1 MAVVYLGRDPAID
14 RLVAIKLLRESIDS
28 VELRERFA
36 REAKSAGRLRHPNIV
51 TVFQVGVHEA
61 APFIIMEYIPG
72 ESLADIIRRQ
82 PPVTLT
88 WKLRVIED
96 LCRGLSYAH
105 KSGVIHRDMKPAN
118 IQIDSDG
125 GVKILD
131 FGIARLGEQKAGEQA
146 LTQLGMM
153 MGTPNYMAPEQI
165 DPGTADHRSDVFSVG
180 LVLYELLTYQ
190 RAFAGD
196 SYAVLHNILH
206 NEPEALE
213 RCCPGIDSEVAEVVN
228 RALAKAPEARYQD
241 LAEMRDA
248 LRRIRTRLRAA
259 SHDTSD
265 EGPVTVASDPSTE
278 GDETRFSD
286 RSTQVNRILA
296 EAREAYQDA
305 RFDKTIERC
314 ERALELDAS
323 RTDASELKARAAG
336 QIALAHARDLLAAG
350 QEAYA
355 AGTLDVAAEH
365 IRAAGAI
372 PRPGGEGAT
381 VQAQLAALA
390 RAVTTAAERQIAVR
404 ERLESARDLLRRGA
418 LDNAAQLTDEAF
430 AMSPGNRD
438 AVALRSEVRAAI
450 DQERARQRAAEDA
463 VTEARQ
469 RAERGEFGPAIA
481 LLSQHRPEHPL
492 VTAALSDITALHAEA
507 ERRTADERKRH
518 DHANAARAAFIGAR
532 ESADRGDLAGAVR
545 QIQAIRFGDPALASP
560 ALARLESEVDAFT
573 ARLEATLHLQ
583 DARAAL
589 AAGDLDAAAAGLA
602 RARQRDAHHPDATV
616 VAADIE
622 RAQVARDRLSRARA
636 DLDRGELEKAAQL
649 VEEVVAQAPGHRGA
663 LQLRDDVRKAI
674 AQRDRALRKAAD
686 DAIASARGDAQRGE
700 YAKAVAR
707 LKEHRPAHAAVT
719 AALAEIVEQQS
730 AAERRAADERRR
742 QEHVSRAQAALRAA
756 RTAADHG
763 DPAAALMQLQGI
775 QFKGSD
781 VASPALERLESEVDA
796 FTARLEATLHLQDAR
811 AALAADDLDAAA
823 AGLARARQR
832 DAHHPDATVVAAD
845 IERAQVARDRI
856 SGARADLQ
864 RGELEKAAQLVE
876 GVLAQAPGH
885 RDALQLRDDV
895 REAIA
900 QRDRAL
906 RKAADDAIASA
917 RGDAQRGEY
926 AKAVARLKEHR
937 PAHAAVTA
945 ALAEIVEQQSAAE
958 RRAADER
965 RRQEHV
971 SRAQAALRAARAAA
985 DQGDP
990 AAALMQL
997 QGIQFTGKDVR
1008 SPALDALKTEA
1019 EALIASCEAAQHVS
1033 QQAPDA
1039 TVQLPRAAAEPA
1051 PDSLPPTLVPPAAI
1065 DAATLVRPASPPPP
1079 LSPPLPQAA
1088 RAEAP
1093 APVEQPPTAPAPL
1106 PAKNTAAT
1114 RSTPTGRANGTPW
1127 VWAGA

>member
-105 KSGVIHRDMKPAN
+105 KAGVIHRDMKPAN

-165 DPGTADHRSDVFSVG
+165 EPGTADHRSDVFAVG
-180 LVLYELLTYQ
+180 LVLYELLTYR

-213 RCCPGIDSEVAEVVN
+213 RCCPGIDSEVVEVVN

-241 LAEMRDA
+241 LGEMRDA

-265 EGPVTVASDPSTE
+265 EGPVTVASDPSA
-278 GDETRFSD
+278 DVDATRFSD

-296 EAREAYQDA
+296 EAREAYENA

-314 ERALELDAS
+314 ERALELDAG
-323 RTDASELKARAAG
+323 RTDASELKTRAAG

-355 AGTLDVAAEH
+355 AGTLDMAAEH
-365 IRAAGAI
+365 IRAAEAI
-372 PRPGGEGAT
+372 PLPGGEGAT

-390 RAVTTAAERQIAVR
+390 RAVTTAAERQKAVR

-463 VTEARQ
+463 IADARQ
-469 RAERGEFGPAIA
+469 RAERGEFGPAIE

-507 ERRTADERKRH
+507 ERRAADERKRN

-560 ALARLESEVDAFT
+560 AL
-573 ARLEATLHLQ
+573 
-583 DARAAL
+583 
-589 AAGDLDAAAAGLA
+589 
-602 RARQRDAHHPDATV
+602 
-616 VAADIE
+616 
-622 RAQVARDRLSRARA
+622 
-636 DLDRGELEKAAQL
+636 
-649 VEEVVAQAPGHRGA
+649 
-663 LQLRDDVRKAI
+663 
-674 AQRDRALRKAAD
+674 
-686 DAIASARGDAQRGE
+686 
-700 YAKAVAR
+700 
-707 LKEHRPAHAAVT
+707 
-719 AALAEIVEQQS
+719 
-730 AAERRAADERRR
+730 
-742 QEHVSRAQAALRAA
+742 
-756 RTAADHG
+756 
-763 DPAAALMQLQGI
+763 
-775 QFKGSD
+775 
-781 VASPALERLESEVDA
+781 ERLESEVDA

-811 AALAADDLDAAA
+811 AALAADDLDAAG

-832 DAHHPDATVVAAD
+832 DAHHPDASVLASRHRAGPGREGSRQPRSCRSPPRRIGEGGAAG
-845 IERAQVARDRI
+845 RR
-856 SGARADLQ
+856 GARA
-864 RGELEKAAQLVE
+864 GAPASGCTPAAS
-876 GVLAQAPGH
+876 
-885 RDALQLRDDV
+885 RR
-895 REAIA
+895 
-900 QRDRAL
+900 
-906 RKAADDAIASA
+906 A
-917 RGDAQRGEY
+917 RGDRATRPRSQEGRRRCNRQR
-926 AKAVARLKEHR
+926 ARRR
-937 PAHAAVTA
+937 PARRVRQGGRQ
-945 ALAEIVEQQSAAE
+945 AE
-958 RRAADER
+958 
-965 RRQEHV
+965 
-971 SRAQAALRAARAAA
+971 
-985 DQGDP
+985 
-990 AAALMQL
+990 
-997 QGIQFTGKDVR
+997 R
-1008 SPALDALKTEA
+1008 SPAGAHRRDGG
-1019 EALIASCEAAQHVS
+1019 
-1033 QQAPDA
+1033 
-1039 TVQLPRAAAEPA
+1039 PRR
-1051 PDSLPPTLVPPAAI
+1051 D
-1065 DAATLVRPASPPPP
+1065 R
-1079 LSPPLPQAA
+1079 
-1088 RAEAP
+1088 
-1093 APVEQPPTAPAPL
+1093 
-1106 PAKNTAAT
+1106 
-1114 RSTPTGRANGTPW
+1114 
-1127 VWAGA
+1127 